1 MKKHSHPAA
10 TAWPSDGQAELCA
23 SLHQRK
29 WKTLLAKVS
38 CFWPRTRR
46 EVPEEYRK
54 AYKDIDEVM
63 QNSSI
68 L

>member
-1 MKKHSHPAA
+1 MR
-10 TAWPSDGQAELCA
+10 

-29 WKTLLAKVS
+29 WRKTLLAKVYLLGRAPGGK
-38 CFWPRTRR
+38 CLK
-46 EVPEEYRK
+46 EYRK